1 MKRLL
6 SFLPGVWLVC
16 LIDANSA
23 SESWSSRME
32 GRFLPILSIYLI
44 ITIIII
50 IIIVVIIITYVS
62 HRADYELSVG
72 IGLEIY
78 CRGL

>member
-1 MKRLL
+1 MKTLL

-16 LIDANSA
+16 LIDTNSA

-32 GRFLPILSIYLI
+32 GRFLPILSIYF
-44 ITIIII
+44 IIII
-50 IIIVVIIITYVS
+50 IIIIVIIITYVS
-62 HRADYELSVG
+62 HIADYEFSVG
-72 IGLEIY
+72 TGLEIY